1 MLWIVKTRKSRTTNR
16 QSFAKIAGQ
25 NAELRHQGRF
35 PLPTLQ
41 IPLTKLKTIKFG
53 TGLVT

>member
-25 NAELRHQGRF
+25 NADLRHQGRF